1 MEVSSV
7 LMYMS
12 LWDKYGEGVFILGV
26 ARIIDSVFL

>member
-1 MEVSSV
+1 
-7 LMYMS
+7 MS